1 MSYVCSA
8 FVFNGEVPRFLALGF
23 VARRRDG
30 TGQDDDDDDGDVRP
44 ASQARRREEFQH
56 ARKVVSKKLLWAV
69 DELYKSV
76 VNA

>member
-1 MSYVCSA
+1 MYA
-8 FVFNGEVPRFLALGF
+8 ALGFVFNGEAPRFLALGF

>member
-1 MSYVCSA
+1 MGRLPV
-8 FVFNGEVPRFLALGF
+8 FLALGF

-44 ASQARRREEFQH
+44 ASQARRREEVQH